1 MAVNNMTKEQ
11 AYQLIALLHQQ
22 ATGENTIQPTDL
34 SSFISVAQATLAVG
48 TEQTL
53 NAISQV
59 IGRTLIAVRAY
70 DEKFKGLEFNED
82 TWGGIIRK
90 INYVDTPAEA
100 DPTHAT
106 ADGYSIDQYVVRKPK
121 VLETR
126 YVGSDVWMGA
136 YTIYRVQL
144 ETAFQ
149 NEASFGSFMTGLMTH
164 FLNER
169 TQWFENLKRSILAN
183 AIASVKLMNNSDQIV
198 HLLSEYN
205 TITGASPAFTAQT
218 IMQPANF
225 KPFMQ
230 WAYSRVAE
238 VSELMTERSGMF
250 QQPMVD
256 GSNNLIPINR
266 HTPYEMQRAYFTA
279 QFLNAMDA
287 QVLADTYHPNFL
299 TYSDVEPV
307 AFWQSI
313 KTPMSISAK
322 PVYVDTDGTVK
333 VGASNQVV
341 SAIVGLLFDRDC
353 MGYNIFRE
361 SLEASPYNA
370 EGQYYNLFAH
380 ADVQLQY
387 DPTEKCVL
395 FLLD

>member
-11 AYQLIALLHQQ
+11 AYQLIALLHEQ
-22 ATGENTIQPTDL
+22 ATGEKTLTPTDL
-34 SSFISVAQATLAVG
+34 SSFISVATSTLAAG

-53 NAISQV
+53 MAISQV

-70 DEKFKGLEFNED
+70 DEKFKGLELTSD
-82 TWGGIIRK
+82 AWGGIIRK
-90 INYVDTPAEA
+90 INFIDRPAEA

-106 ADGYSIDQYVVRKPK
+106 VDGYSVDQYVVRKPK

-126 YVGSDVWMGA
+126 YVGSDVWMQG

-149 NEASFGSFMTGLMTH
+149 NEAAFGSFMTGLMQH

-169 TQWFENLKRSILAN
+169 TQWFENLKRSLLAN
-183 AIASVKLMNNSDQIV
+183 AIASIKLMNNSEQIV
-198 HLLSEYN
+198 HLLTEYN
-205 TITGASPAFTAQT
+205 TISGSTFTATT

-230 WAYSRVAE
+230 WAYTRISE
-238 VSELMTERSGMF
+238 VSEMMTERSSMF
-250 QQPMVD
+250 QQRLLD
-256 GSNNLIPINR
+256 SGNNLIPINR
-266 HTPYEMQRAYFTA
+266 HTPVADQRAYFTA
-279 QFLNAMDA
+279 QYLNAMDA

-299 TYSDVEPV
+299 TMADVEPV
-307 AFWQSI
+307 AYWQSI
-313 KTPMSISAK
+313 DTPMAISAK

-333 VGASNQVV
+333 VGASNQSVT
-341 SAIVGLLFDRDC
+341 AIVGLLFDRDC

-361 SLEASPYNA
+361 SLDASPYNA